1 MGGRRLV
8 VGPQY
13 CGVWYSRRFINIEVT
28 YKLNVHSKAPPAAS
42 TAPRVRLVLVRTSHP
57 GNIGAVVR
65 LMKNMALTQLMLV
78 RPDGGREAVMSD
90 VAVAR
95 AAGGAALLE
104 QAVIVNSLAEAVAEC
119 DWVAA
124 TSARSR
130 SMPWPVQSPRAF
142 VQEVESQPAPGL
154 REIAIVFGRE
164 DSGLT
169 NDELQLCNRHIM
181 IPANPEYPVL
191 NIAMAAQIMAYE
203 LYQMILRWQLDD
215 RVPETGAEAPLASSA
230 DVEAV
235 VAALTD
241 LAVHAGFLD
250 PAEPRQFGAHIRR
263 LFRRAPVQRD
273 ETNLLRGLLKALQRK
288 LP

>member
-1 MGGRRLV
+1 MNTEHPETAV
-8 VGPQY
+8 
-13 CGVWYSRRFINIEVT
+13 
-28 YKLNVHSKAPPAAS
+28 APAAS
-42 TAPRVRLVLVRTSHP
+42 PPNIRLVLVRTSHP

-65 LMKNMALTQLMLV
+65 LMKNMALTHLVLV
-78 RPDGGREAVMSD
+78 RPDGGREAVLSE

-95 AAGGAALLE
+95 AAGGASLLE
-104 QAVIVNSLAEAVAEC
+104 DAVIVDSLADAVADCE
-119 DWVAA
+119 WVAA
-124 TSARSR
+124 TSARIR

-142 VQEVESQPAPGL
+142 IEELEAEAKRGV
-154 REIAIVFGRE
+154 REIAVVFGRE

-169 NDELQLCNRHIM
+169 NEELQLCNRHIM

-203 LYQMILRWQLDD
+203 LYQMMLRWQ
-215 RVPETGAEAPLASSA
+215 PAEGASGTDAAASLAASA

-235 VAALTD
+235 VGALTE
-241 LAVHAGFLD
+241 LAVSAGFLD
-250 PAEPRQFGAHIRR
+250 PAEPRQFGTHIRR

>member
-1 MGGRRLV
+1 MS
-8 VGPQY
+8 PQ
-13 CGVWYSRRFINIEVT
+13 I
-28 YKLNVHSKAPPAAS
+28 
-42 TAPRVRLVLVRTSHP
+42 RLVLVRTSHP

-65 LMKNMALTQLMLV
+65 LMKNMALTQLVLV
-78 RPDGGREAVMSD
+78 RPDGGREAVLSE

-95 AAGGAALLE
+95 AAGGAALLQ
-104 QAVIVNSLAEAVAEC
+104 QAILADSLAEAVADC
-119 DWVAA
+119 DWVAG

-142 VQEVESQPAPGL
+142 IDELESAPSSGP
-154 REIAIVFGRE
+154 RSIAVVFGRE

-169 NDELQLCNRHIM
+169 NEELQLCNRHIM

-203 LYQMILRWQLDD
+203 LYQMMLRWQPGRRPLEAD
-215 RVPETGAEAPLASSA
+215 AEAPLASSA

-235 VAALTD
+235 VGALTE
-241 LAVHAGFLD
+241 LAVSAGFLD
-250 PAEPRQFGAHIRR
+250 PAEPRQFGTHIRR
-263 LFRRAPVQRD
+263 LFRRAPVQRE

>member
-1 MGGRRLV
+1 MTESSELPASV
-8 VGPQY
+8 SPPEL
-13 CGVWYSRRFINIEVT
+13 RF
-28 YKLNVHSKAPPAAS
+28 
-42 TAPRVRLVLVRTSHP
+42 VLVRTSHP

-65 LMKNMALTQLMLV
+65 LMKNMALTSLVLV
-78 RPDGGREAVMSD
+78 RPDGGREAVLSD

-104 QAVIVNSLAEAVAEC
+104 QAVIADSLAEAVGDC

-130 SMPWPVQSPRAF
+130 STPWPVQSPREF
-142 VQEVESQPAPGL
+142 IDEIESEAGL
-154 REIAIVFGRE
+154 TPRRIAIVFGRE

-181 IPANPEYPVL
+181 IPANPDYPVL

-203 LYQMILRWQLDD
+203 LYQMMLRWQ
-215 RVPETGAEAPLASSA
+215 PEESDAVAEAVPLASAA

-235 VAALTD
+235 VSALTD
-241 LAVHAGFLD
+241 LAVSTGFLD
-250 PAEPRQFGAHIRR
+250 PAEPRQFGTHIRR

-273 ETNLLRGLLKALQRK
+273 ETNLLRGLIKALQRK